1 MKSPLRALPAAPR
14 PRRRAAPLVPLL
26 LLLLSLLAAL
36 ARPAAARPVP
46 PVTGGE
52 ERHHAGSS
60 LPEPPPGPALP
71 VRAAVRGLDV
81 SAYQGD
87 VDWPAVAA
95 AGASF
100 AYVKATEGLTYRN
113 AFFTR
118 QYDGAA
124 AAGLVRGAYHF
135 ARPDASDG
143 AAQADAFLADG
154 GGWRADGRTLPG
166 ALDIEA
172 YPGTGVPACY
182 GLDPAA
188 MVGWIR
194 AFAERYRERTGRY
207 PALYTNAPWWSQCT
221 GGSRAFGGTLPLWTA
236 NHNGTAHP
244 LPAGWS
250 AYTVWQTA
258 ERGPFPGDQDVFN
271 GSPEDLRAFADGAYT
286 PPPTAGWPL
295 LAQGQRG
302 PQVTAAQYLLNARG
316 AALDPDGAFGPAT
329 KEAVTAFQRSAGLSA
344 DGIIGPKTWQ
354 ALVTTVRSGT
364 TGPAVKA
371 VQHLLVSHGSALD
384 VDGVFG
390 PGTHDAVVVY
400 QKAWRLDAD
409 GIVGP
414 ATWQA
419 LLS

>member
-1 MKSPLRALPAAPR
+1 MTSPLRPLPAAG
-14 PRRRAAPLVPLL
+14 
-26 LLLLSLLAAL
+26 LLAPVLLAL
-36 ARPAAARPVP
+36 LAPPAVARAEDPVP

-60 LPEPPPGPALP
+60 LPEPQLRPAPPA
-71 VRAAVRGLDV
+71 RTAVRGLDV

-87 VDWPAVAA
+87 VDWPAAVA

-124 AAGLVRGAYHF
+124 DAGLVRGAYHF
-135 ARPDASDG
+135 ARPDSSDG
-143 AAQADAFLADG
+143 AAQADAFLAAG

-166 ALDIEA
+166 ALDIEG
-172 YPGTGVPACY
+172 YPDAGVPACY

-188 MVGWIR
+188 MTAWIH
-194 AFAERYRERTGRY
+194 AFADRYRERTGRY
-207 PALYTNAPWWSQCT
+207 PALYTNVSWWARCT
-221 GGSRAFGGTLPLWTA
+221 GGSRDFGATLPLWVA

-250 AYTVWQTA
+250 TYAIWQTA
-258 ERGPFPGDQDVFN
+258 DRGPFPGDQDVFN
-271 GSPEDLRAFADGAYT
+271 GSLQDLRSFADGTYT

-316 AALDPDGAFGPAT
+316 ASLDPDGAFGPAT
-329 KEAVTAFQRSAGLSA
+329 RDAVTAFQRSAGLAA
-344 DGIIGPKTWQ
+344 DGIIGPNTWQ
-354 ALVTTVRSGT
+354 ALIQTVRTGS
-364 TGPAVKA
+364 TGPAVQA
-371 VQHLLVSHGSALD
+371 AQHLLVAHGSALD

-390 PGTHDAVVVY
+390 TGTRDAVAAY
-400 QKAWRLDAD
+400 QTAWHLDAD
-409 GIVGP
+409 GVVGP